1 MATGRYTSYVELKS
15 EMQQNKQ
22 ASSLCHQHDANSFE
36 RKRKK
41 EKNVTMRG
49 EPAAEVD
56 AVEVELRISSH
67 YLSPSGIQDGSRWAD
82 KR

>member
-1 MATGRYTSYVELKS
+1 MTTEKYTSYVELKG

-22 ASSLCHQHDANSFE
+22 AWSLCHQHDASPFE
-36 RKRKK
+36 RKGKK
-41 EKNVTMRG
+41 EKNVTIRG

-67 YLSPSGIQDGSRWAD
+67 YLSPSGIQDGSR
-82 KR
+82 